1 MTAISKTSRQLPFNM
16 PKTRPSILNPCLD
29 GEPWI
34 DHCPCAEKM
43 ILFVDNHPI
52 AVIAGSQ
59 LEYTALNMR
68 LNQLRHRERR
78 RR

>member
-1 MTAISKTSRQLPFNM
+1 MAAISKTCRQLQFNI

-68 LNQLRHRERR
+68 LNQLRHREPRR
-78 RR
+78 R